1 MTEFSDL
8 KSFLDSWE
16 DRFVEVTE
24 FDIFQQS
31 PNGNINTTGTA
42 ACCDSPIFTKYHRY
56 FKRSIEPGVR
66 DLTIALILKL
76 NCITYSSCQ
85 GHLSTE
91 DAAMRPRYVAVM
103 PRNEEEYERL
113 FNIFNQIAEL
123 ANYQFTNNPVKV
135 VVGNDNLESEAGV
148 TKCLTLF
155 FVSDNVGEAEY
166 FREIEP
172 VYSYVLQQVKSDKFV
187 GGL

>member
-8 KSFLDSWE
+8 KSFVDSWE
-16 DRFVEVTE
+16 DRFVELTE
-24 FDIFQQS
+24 FDIFKHS
-31 PNGNINTTGTA
+31 PNGNINSDGTA

-85 GHLSTE
+85 GHFSTE
-91 DAAMRPRYVAVM
+91 DAGMRQRYIAVM
-103 PRNEEEYERL
+103 PRDEKEYQHL
-113 FNIFNQIAEL
+113 FNSFNQIAEL
-123 ANYQFTNNPVKV
+123 TKERFPDHPVKV
-135 VVGNDNLESEAGV
+135 IVGNDNLKSEGKI

-155 FVSDNVGEAEY
+155 FVPNNADEAEY
-166 FREIEP
+166 FREIES
-172 VYSYVLQQVKSDKFV
+172 VYDYVLQKVNQSKN
-187 GGL
+187 

>member
-8 KSFLDSWE
+8 KSFVDSWE

-24 FDIFQQS
+24 FDIFKHS
-31 PNGNINTTGTA
+31 ANGNINTDGTA

-66 DLTIALILKL
+66 DLIIALILKL

-85 GHLSTE
+85 GHFSTK
-91 DAAMRPRYVAVM
+91 DSAMRQRYVAVM
-103 PRNEEEYERL
+103 PRNDDEYQQL
-113 FNIFNQIAEL
+113 FNTFNQIAKL
-123 ANYQFTNNPVKV
+123 TNYQFTENPVKV
-135 VVGNDNLESEAGV
+135 VVGNDNLESEGKT

-155 FVSDNVGEAEY
+155 FVSNNANESEY
-166 FREIEP
+166 FREIES
-172 VYSYVLQQVKSDKFV
+172 VYNYVIQQINQINN
-187 GGL
+187 

>member
-8 KSFLDSWE
+8 KSFVDSWE

-24 FDIFQQS
+24 FDIFKQS
-31 PNGNINTTGTA
+31 PNGNINAEGTA

-85 GHLSTE
+85 GHLSTKN
-91 DAAMRPRYVAVM
+91 AVMRQRYVAVM
-103 PRNEEEYERL
+103 PRDQEEYERL
-113 FNIFNQIAEL
+113 FQIFNQIAEST
-123 ANYQFTNNPVKV
+123 NYYFANNPVKV
-135 VVGNDNLESEAGV
+135 VVGNDNLESEGKT

-155 FVSDNVGEAEY
+155 FVSNNVDEVEY

-172 VYSYVLQQVKSDKFV
+172 VYNYVLQQVNHV
-187 GGL
+187 R

>member
-1 MTEFSDL
+1 MTEFSNL
-8 KSFLDSWE
+8 NSFVDAWE

-31 PNGNINTTGTA
+31 PNGNINTDGTA
-42 ACCDSPIFTKYHRY
+42 ACCDSPILTKYHRY

-85 GHLSTE
+85 GHCST
-91 DAAMRPRYVAVM
+91 ANTPMRQRYVAVM
-103 PRNEEEYERL
+103 PRNEEEYQQL
-113 FNIFNQIAEL
+113 FNTFNQIAEL
-123 ANYQFTNNPVKV
+123 TNNHFFDNPVKI
-135 VVGNDNLESEAGV
+135 VVGNDNLESEGKT

-155 FVSDNVGEAEY
+155 FVSNNGDESEY
-166 FREIEP
+166 FREIEA
-172 VYSYVLQQVKSDKFV
+172 VYKYVLQQINY
-187 GGL
+187 

>member
-1 MTEFSDL
+1 MTEFNDL

-31 PNGNINTTGTA
+31 PNGNINTDGTA

-66 DLTIALILKL
+66 DLTIALILNL

-85 GHLSTE
+85 GHLSTK
-91 DAAMRPRYVAVM
+91 DAVMRQRYVAVM
-103 PRNEEEYERL
+103 PRDEEEYERL
-113 FNIFNQIAEL
+113 FNIFNQIAEST
-123 ANYQFTNNPVKV
+123 NYHFAKNPVKV
-135 VVGNDNLESEAGV
+135 VIGNDNLESEGKS

-155 FVSDNVGEAEY
+155 FVSDDVDESEY
-166 FREIEP
+166 FREIQP
-172 VYSYVLQQVKSDKFV
+172 VYNYVLQQVNQSKI
-187 GGL
+187 

>member
-8 KSFLDSWE
+8 KSFVDSWE

-24 FDIFQQS
+24 FDIFKQS
-31 PNGNINTTGTA
+31 PNGNINTDGTA

-76 NCITYSSCQ
+76 NCITYSSCE
-85 GHLSTE
+85 GHFSTK
-91 DAAMRPRYVAVM
+91 DAVMRQRYVAVM
-103 PRNEEEYERL
+103 PRDEEEYQCL
-113 FNIFNQIAEL
+113 FNTFNQIAEL
-123 ANYQFTNNPVKV
+123 TNERFSNNPVKV
-135 VVGNDNLESEAGV
+135 VMGNDNLELEGKV
-148 TKCLTLF
+148 IKCLTLF
-155 FVSDNVGEAEY
+155 FVSNNADEAEY

-172 VYSYVLQQVKSDKFV
+172 VYDYVLENINQSKNQ
-187 GGL
+187 

>member
-8 KSFLDSWE
+8 KSFVDSWE

-24 FDIFQQS
+24 FDVFQQS
-31 PNGNINTTGTA
+31 PNGNINTDGTA
-42 ACCDSPIFTKYHRY
+42 ACCDSQIFPKYHRY

-85 GHLSTE
+85 GHFSTK
-91 DAAMRPRYVAVM
+91 DAVMRQRYVAVM
-103 PRNEEEYERL
+103 PRNDEEYQQL
-113 FNIFNQIAEL
+113 FNTFNQIADL
-123 ANYQFTNNPVKV
+123 TNYQFAGNPVKV
-135 VVGNDNLESEAGV
+135 VVGNDNLESEGKI

-155 FVSDNVGEAEY
+155 FVSNDANESEY
-166 FREIEP
+166 FREIES
-172 VYSYVLQQVKSDKFV
+172 VYNYVIQQINQMKN
-187 GGL
+187 